1 VRDLSPY
8 DWTPTDARSATTDLG
23 AAPRP
28 QDITVAAAVGEFID
42 AAQSG
47 RAANRSGRPYRPSAL
62 RDLRGILEYH
72 VMPDFGDLRL
82 RDLRRSDVQTLVDR
96 LGADHLSDSRIR
108 SVVSALRALY
118 GYAIEQGHVEF
129 NPADGLVMP
138 PASGPAPGGA
148 DEPRSWSPAW
158 EDRPP
163 RPPGPD
169 ERDAPGQQEPS
180 GGKRQEPS
188 RRSQRERVAYEPIA
202 PLPERI
208 LSIAVRAVF
217 ALFALVAI
225 VSLLESL

>member
-1 VRDLSPY
+1 MRPY

-28 QDITVAAAVGEFID
+28 QEITVAAAVDDFID

-47 RAANRSGRPYRPSAL
+47 GAANRSGRPYRPSAL

-72 VMPDFGDLRL
+72 VVPDLGDLQL

-96 LGADHLSDSRIR
+96 LGADRLSESRIR

-138 PASGPAPGGA
+138 RANGPVPGATG
-148 DEPRSWSPAW
+148 EPWDSLPAW
-158 EDRPP
+158 KDRPP
-163 RPPGPD
+163 RPPARE
-169 ERDAPGQQEPS
+169 ERDDPGHQEPS
-180 GGKRQEPS
+180 ADRRQEPS
-188 RRSQRERVAYEPIA
+188 RRSQHERVTYDPIA

-217 ALFALVAI
+217 ALFAIVAV
-225 VSLLESL
+225 VSLIESL